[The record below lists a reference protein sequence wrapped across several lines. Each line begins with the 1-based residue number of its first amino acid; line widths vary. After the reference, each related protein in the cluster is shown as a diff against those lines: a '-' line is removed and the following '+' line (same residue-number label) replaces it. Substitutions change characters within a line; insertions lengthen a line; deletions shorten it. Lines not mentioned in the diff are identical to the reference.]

1 MARATAL
8 WQDLRHHWT
17 AITMTRLTCI
27 LALIA
32 LSMVS
37 SAPAR
42 AVDSANYTGWLVMLP
57 TTIRDGGTEQI
68 PATIL
73 KPPGDGPFP
82 AVVVLHDCS
91 GLGVRS
97 SGSPM
102 RWATLL
108 AGQGYVA
115 ILPDSFSTRGFPEGV
130 CTQPDE
136 AKARLLRVAPLQRAY
151 DAYAALAYLRSFPF
165 VDGKHVGVMGGSHG
179 GSSTLASMVT
189 PAPGVTRLAEE
200 KRSGFAA
207 GVALYPGCDNP
218 YGTWSATRQFGDH
231 GPATGY
237 TGVYRPIAP
246 LLILIGERDDWTPAP
261 PCQALAERS
270 QFEGLPVEIKVYPG
284 ARHSFDSSAPVRF
297 IPERHNVTSPT
308 GRGATTGGDPVAWA
322 DAISQVTAF
331 FARELKD

>member
-1 MARATAL
+1 
-8 WQDLRHHWT
+8 
-17 AITMTRLTCI
+17 MTRLPRT
-27 LALIA
+27 LALFA
-32 LSMVS
+32 MLLTLATPVRAAG
-37 SAPAR
+37 SA
-42 AVDSANYTGWLVMLP
+42 SYTGWLLMLP
-57 TTIRDGGTEQI
+57 TAMRDGGTEQI

-130 CTQPDE
+130 CTQSDE
-136 AKARLLRVAPLQRAY
+136 AKARLLRVAPLQRAF

-165 VDGKHVGVMGGSHG
+165 VDGMHVGVIGGSHG
-179 GSSTLASMVT
+179 GSSTLSAMVT

-207 GVALYPGCDNP
+207 GVALYPGCDNA
-218 YGTWSATRQFGDH
+218 YGTWSATREFGDR
-231 GPATGY
+231 GPATAY
-237 TGVYRPIAP
+237 NGVYKPIAP

-261 PCQALAERS
+261 PCQALAERA
-270 QFEGLPVEIKVYPG
+270 QGEGFPVEIKVYPG
-284 ARHSFDSSAPVRF
+284 ARHSFDSSFPVRYV
-297 IPERHNVTSPT
+297 PERHNATSPT

-331 FARELKD
+331 FAKQLRD